1 VRLYDASL
9 SGADQQL
16 PGSACGVAGDG
27 ARACAAGGEQPST
40 VTVGEFVDVA
50 QANALGFGECRLRI
64 QRLIDFLQ
72 ARQGAEPVGLNDAAG
87 GVASGF

>member
-1 VRLYDASL
+1 
-9 SGADQQL
+9 
-16 PGSACGVAGDG
+16 
-27 ARACAAGGEQPST
+27 
-40 VTVGEFVDVA
+40 VGRFVDVA
-50 QANALGFGECRLRI
+50 QANAAGLGECRLRM